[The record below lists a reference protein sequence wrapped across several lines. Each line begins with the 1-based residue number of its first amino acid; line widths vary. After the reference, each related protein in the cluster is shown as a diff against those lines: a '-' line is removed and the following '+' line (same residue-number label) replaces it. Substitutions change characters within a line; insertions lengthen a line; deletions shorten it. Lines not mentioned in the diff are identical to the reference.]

1 MDKSLGDLMDHLDS
15 IGQAENTLLIFLG
28 DNGSDA
34 PMGDKAKPTPPR
46 LPTEVRKEWNLRGHA
61 RSGHNIMG

>member
-15 IGQAENTLLIFLG
+15 IGYTENTLLIFLG

-34 PMGDKAKPTPPR
+34 PMGDKAGHTSSAPY
-46 LPTEVRKEWNLRGHA
+46 RGKKGMEFEGA
-61 RSGHNIMG
+61 CSFRP